1 MTDESSREDVSEMGD
16 VSHKVSYSNKSLVN
30 DNNPYSVY

>member
-16 VSHKVSYSNKSLVN
+16 VSRKISYSNKSLVN
-30 DNNPYSVY
+30 NNNPYAVY